1 MRTYLICMRTT
12 YKGDKMKTPSPSSV
26 RFPDEIVI
34 ILRNLAK
41 SNDRSYSK
49 EILSRVKRTLKQDG
63 LLSECDA

>member
-1 MRTYLICMRTT
+1 
-12 YKGDKMKTPSPSSV
+12 MKPQSPSSV

>member
-1 MRTYLICMRTT
+1 
-12 YKGDKMKTPSPSSV
+12 MKAQSPSSV

-63 LLSECDA
+63 LLRECDA